1 MIFQTSEKVETTMII
16 KNAVKPL
23 EGGSRGERQELLG
36 FQTPQGQMQP
46 E

>member
-1 MIFQTSEKVETTMII
+1 MIFQTLEKVETMNI

-23 EGGSRGERQELLG
+23 ERGSRGERQELPG

>member
-1 MIFQTSEKVETTMII
+1 MIFQTLEKVETIMIE
-16 KNAVKPL
+16 NNVKPL

>member
-1 MIFQTSEKVETTMII
+1 MIFQTLEKVEMIE
-16 KNAVKPL
+16 NNVKPL